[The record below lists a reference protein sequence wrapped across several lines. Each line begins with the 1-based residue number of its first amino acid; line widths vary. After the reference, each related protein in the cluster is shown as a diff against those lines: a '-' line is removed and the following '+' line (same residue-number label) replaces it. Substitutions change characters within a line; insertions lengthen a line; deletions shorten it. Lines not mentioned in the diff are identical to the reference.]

1 METRIRVLL
10 LASLLALCSGCASLH
25 RLWPFHGKEAAAA
38 ATGPTEADQAAEAT
52 AVQAAIAPTVIE
64 PEVERRKIKVPK
76 IRSSDFELGGYYG
89 EISIEDFGAAPVSGV
104 RLDYHI
110 TEDFFLE
117 ANYGRSRAGKTSYET
132 LAGNVQLLTDSE
144 RRYSYYNLSLGYAFL
159 PGEVFLGKN
168 RTYTSGL
175 YLLGGFGS
183 TNFAGDQKFTAN
195 FGAGFQVLPTRWLS
209 LRLEAQDMVFR
220 SDLLGV
226 DRLKNN
232 LTAHLGASVY
242 F

>member
-10 LASLLALCSGCASLH
+10 LATLFAACSGCASLH

-38 ATGPTEADQAAEAT
+38 APTEADQAAEAT
-52 AVQAAIAPTVIE
+52 AAQAAIAPTVIE
-64 PEVERRKIKVPK
+64 PEVERRKIKVPR

-144 RRYSYYNLSLGYAFL
+144 RRYSYYNLSLGYDFL

>member
-10 LASLLALCSGCASLH
+10 LAALLTLCSGCASLH
-25 RLWPFHGKEAAAA
+25 RLWPFHGKGSDAAPVTADQAAANTAAAA
-38 ATGPTEADQAAEAT
+38 A
-52 AVQAAIAPTVIE
+52 VQPTVIE

-76 IRSSDFELGGYYG
+76 IRSQNFEVGPYFG
-89 EISIEDFGAAPVSGV
+89 EISIEDFSAAPVTGL

-110 TEDFFLE
+110 TEDFFFE
-117 ANYGRSRAGKTSYET
+117 AAYGRARAGKTSYET

-144 RRYSYYNLSLGYAFL
+144 RRYSYYNLSLGYDFL
-159 PGEVFLGKN
+159 PGEVFLGRG

-175 YLLGGFGS
+175 YLLGGMGN
-183 TNFAGDQKFTAN
+183 TTFAGDQKFSIN

-209 LRLEAQDMVFR
+209 LRLEAQDMIFR

-232 LTAHLGASVY
+232 LTAHLGATVY

>member
-1 METRIRVLL
+1 METRIRILL
-10 LASLLALCSGCASLH
+10 LAALVTLCSGCATLH
-25 RLWPFHGKEAAAA
+25 RAWPFHGKPAAEAPAPADEAAAQTAAA
-38 ATGPTEADQAAEAT
+38 AT
-52 AVQAAIAPTVIE
+52 VQPTVIE
-64 PEVERRKIKVPK
+64 PEVERRKITVPK
-76 IRSSDFELGGYYG
+76 IRSENFEIGPYFG
-89 EISIEDFGAAPVSGV
+89 EISIEDFSAAPVSGV
-104 RLDYHI
+104 RIDYHI

-117 ANYGRSRAGKTSYET
+117 GSYGRSRAGKTSYET

-144 RRYSYYNLSLGYAFL
+144 RRYSYYNLSLGYNFL
-159 PGEVFLGKN
+159 PGEVFLGRG

-175 YLLGGFGS
+175 YLLGGVGS
-183 TNFAGDQKFTAN
+183 TNFASDQKFTVN

-209 LRLEAQDMVFR
+209 LRIEAQDMVFR

-232 LTAHLGASVY
+232 LAAHIGASVY

>member
-1 METRIRVLL
+1 METRIRILL
-10 LASLLALCSGCASLH
+10 LAALVTLCSGCATLH
-25 RLWPFHGKEAAAA
+25 RISPFKAKAAAEAPTPADAAAANTAAA
-38 ATGPTEADQAAEAT
+38 AT
-52 AVQAAIAPTVIE
+52 VQPTVIE

-76 IRSSDFELGGYYG
+76 IHSENFEIGPYFG
-89 EISIEDFGAAPVSGV
+89 EISIEDFSAAPVAGV
-104 RLDYHI
+104 RVDYHV
-110 TEDFFLE
+110 TEDFFFE
-117 ANYGRSRAGKTSYET
+117 ANYGRAKAGKTSYET

-144 RRYSYYNLSLGYAFL
+144 RRYSFYNLSLGYDFL
-159 PGEVFLGKN
+159 PGEVFLGRA

-175 YLLGGFGS
+175 YLLGGVGS
-183 TNFAGDQKFTAN
+183 TSFAGDQKFSVN

-209 LRLEAQDMVFR
+209 LRIEAQDMVFR

-232 LTAHLGASVY
+232 LMAHIGATVY